1 MTTIVIFGATGDLTH
16 RKLIPALY
24 NLYLKNRLSVP
35 FQVVGFAR
43 RDWSDDHFREA
54 LQGGVQEFSTHSY
67 DAAKWAEFAPNIVYR
82 QGNLDVQADY
92 EQLRAYADDTCLFY
106 MATSPEFFVPIAQNL
121 ASVGLADETV
131 GWKRLVVE
139 KPIGY
144 DLQSAQ
150 DLNHALQAAFTE
162 PQLYRIDHYL
172 GKETAQNILFFRF
185 TNTFIE
191 PLWNRNYIDNVQITV
206 AESVDV
212 GHRAGYYDHSG
223 VMRDMFQNHLLQLL
237 ALVASE
243 PPSSFKA
250 DDLRNE
256 KVKVLSA
263 IRPVSLADTIR
274 AQYEGYLDSEGVAP
288 NSQTPTYAALR
299 LYIDNWRW
307 QGVPFFL
314 RSGKALT
321 TKTSEINVVFKQP
334 PHAMF
339 AMPQGQIPRN
349 VLSICIQPH
358 EGINL
363 RFEAKVPDSV
373 HETASV
379 NMGFEYAES
388 FGECII
394 PDAYER
400 LIYDTLNGDASLFT
414 RSDGIEAAWR
424 IIDPII
430 RNWEGDKAPPML
442 SYPVGSWGP
451 EAANHLLEGD
461 GYHWRY
467 DCGNA

>member
-1 MTTIVIFGATGDLTH
+1 MATIVIFGATGDLTH

-24 NLYLKNRLSVP
+24 NLYVKNRLP
-35 FQVVGFAR
+35 QPCRVVGFAR
-43 RDWSDDHFREA
+43 REWNDTHFRTE
-54 LQGGVQEFSTHSY
+54 LQTGVQEFSAHSY
-67 DAAKWAEFAPNIVYR
+67 NEQAWADFAPHVFYR
-82 QGNLDVQADY
+82 QGNLDVQDDF
-92 EQLRAYADDTCLFY
+92 EQLRDFAADDCLFY
-106 MATSPEFFVPIAQNL
+106 MATAPNFFIPIAQNL
-121 ASVGLADETV
+121 AAVGLAQEKQ

-139 KPIGY
+139 KPVGH

-150 DLNHALQAAFTE
+150 TLNHALQAAFTE

-212 GHRAGYYDHSG
+212 GHRAGYYDQSG
-223 VMRDMFQNHLLQLL
+223 VLRDMFQNHLLQLL

-243 PPSSFKA
+243 PPSTFKA

-256 KVKVLSA
+256 KVKVLNA
-263 IRPVSLADTIR
+263 IRPVSLSDTIR
-274 AQYEGYLDSEGVAP
+274 AQYAGYLDIEGVAP

-314 RSGKALT
+314 RSGKALKR
-321 TKTSEINVVFKQP
+321 KTSEINVVFKQP

-339 AMPQGQIPRN
+339 EMPPGKIPRN

-373 HETASV
+373 QETASV
-379 NMGFEYAES
+379 NMGFEYEVA

-400 LIYDTLNGDASLFT
+400 LIYDVLNGDASLFT
-414 RSDGIEAAWR
+414 RNDGIEAAWR
-424 IIDPII
+424 IVDPII
-430 RNWEGDKAPPML
+430 QGWETQRTSPML
-442 SYPVGSWGP
+442 SYPIGSWGP
-451 EAANHLLEGD
+451 EAADHLLESD

-467 DCGNA
+467 DCGGA